1 MVQPL
6 KWLHENVVNVV
17 TMDALDFHAITG
29 MIDGLTAVTITGVGT
44 EIGETAEV
52 VNVGT
57 EIVHGAIVVETTEIQ
72 G

>member
-1 MVQPL
+1 
-6 KWLHENVVNVV
+6 
-17 TMDALDFHAITG
+17 MDALDFHAITG